1 MDQNEKTRLLNC
13 RLIDLTG
20 AEFLQLQ
27 RFGEPIAPAA
37 PVPVQ
42 QAIGINALAVALS
55 CSPSQISK
63 MRKDGVLAPAIISRV
78 GRNYVFDIDKAR
90 QAAIAWKNGGEAPDS
105 VPVAL

>member
-37 PVPVQ
+37 PAPVQ
-42 QAIGINALAVALS
+42 QAIGINALADALS
-55 CSPSQISK
+55 CSPSQVSK
-63 MRKDGVLAPAIISRV
+63 MRKSGVLRAAIISHV
-78 GRNYVFDIDKAR
+78 GRNYVFDVAKAR
-90 QAAIAWKNGGEAPDS
+90 AAAISWKNRGGADDS
-105 VPVAL
+105 APVAV